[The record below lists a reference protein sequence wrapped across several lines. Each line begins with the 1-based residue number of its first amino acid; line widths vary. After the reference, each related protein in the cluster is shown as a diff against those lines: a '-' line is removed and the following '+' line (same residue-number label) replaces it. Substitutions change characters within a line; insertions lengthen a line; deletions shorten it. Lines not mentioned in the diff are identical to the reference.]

1 MLSGSSGIG
10 GLSRGEVGGIGAIA
24 GALLGGRSV
33 KGAIGGGAMAL
44 LGTLAISALKNWQP
58 QGGSEPATAP
68 KLSEAAVEQM
78 TAPETAELCL
88 RGMIEA
94 VKSDG
99 AIAPEEIERITG
111 QLQEGGITAEEQR
124 FVMEQLAKP
133 TERTEE
139 LQSLMRISYAVFCLK
154 KK

>member
-1 MLSGSSGIG
+1 MRIRDWSSDVCSSD
-10 GLSRGEVGGIGAIA
+10 L
-24 GALLGGRSV
+24 
-33 KGAIGGGAMAL
+33 
-44 LGTLAISALKNWQP
+44 
-58 QGGSEPATAP
+58 ATAP
-68 KLSEAAVEQM
+68 KLSEAEVEQM

-133 TERTEE
+133 EIGRASCRERVW
-139 LQSLMRISYAVFCLK
+139 QYV
-154 KK
+154 

>member
-1 MLSGSSGIG
+1 
-10 GLSRGEVGGIGAIA
+10 
-24 GALLGGRSV
+24 
-33 KGAIGGGAMAL
+33 MAL

-68 KLSEAAVEQM
+68 KLSEAEVEQM

-111 QLQEGGITAEEQR
+111 QLQEGGIPAEEQSR
-124 FVMEQLAKP
+124 SEARRVGKECVSTCRSRGSP
-133 TERTEE
+133 
-139 LQSLMRISYAVFCLK
+139 YH
-154 KK
+154 

>member
-1 MLSGSSGIG
+1 
-10 GLSRGEVGGIGAIA
+10 
-24 GALLGGRSV
+24 
-33 KGAIGGGAMAL
+33 
-44 LGTLAISALKNWQP
+44 
-58 QGGSEPATAP
+58 
-68 KLSEAAVEQM
+68 M

-111 QLQEGGITAEEQR
+111 QLQEGGITAAEQR

-133 TERTEE
+133 ADVEGLIAAIPSREVAAQVYAAALMALPADTDAERAFLTRRAQDRKSTR
-139 LQSLMRISYAVFCLK
+139 LNSSH
-154 KK
+154 